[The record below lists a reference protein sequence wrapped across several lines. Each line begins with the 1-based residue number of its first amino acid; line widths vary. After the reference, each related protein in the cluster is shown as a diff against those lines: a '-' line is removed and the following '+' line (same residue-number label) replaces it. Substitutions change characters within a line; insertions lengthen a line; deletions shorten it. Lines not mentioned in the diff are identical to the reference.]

1 MGSYELVKQALTY
14 INEYPDCVEF
24 VKNFNEPTG
33 FMWSLDERL
42 FKMFDGI
49 NNVNHSPTSFAL
61 TLRVC
66 QNIYRGQLTL
76 EEYKESCGLVDEQQL
91 SQKLSQKLQSQK
103 RIFH

>member
-1 MGSYELVKQALTY
+1 MGSYELVEQALNY
-14 INEYPDCVEF
+14 INEVPDFVEF

-76 EEYKESCGLVDEQQL
+76 EQYKESCGLVDEQPHARA
-91 SQKLSQKLQSQK
+91 QK

>member
-1 MGSYELVKQALTY
+1 MGSYELVEQALNY
-14 INEYPDCVEF
+14 INEFPDFVEF

-33 FMWSLDERL
+33 FMWSLDQRI
-42 FKMFDGI
+42 FTIFDAI
-49 NNVNHSPTSFAL
+49 HNVNHSPTSFAL

-76 EEYKESCGLVDEQQL
+76 EQYKGLLDEQEQHAHAEP
-91 SQKLSQKLQSQK
+91 QTQAQK

>member
-1 MGSYELVKQALTY
+1 MGSYELVEQALNY
-14 INEYPDCVEF
+14 INEFPDFVEF